1 MQATTTS
8 QCDSSRSWTL
18 PTATDTRYVAAP
30 SGNSGASSTVLKQAQ
45 AQGDTLGSMR
55 HGWGKHTCTNGDSYA
70 GRWRLGKRH
79 GRGRAVFARGA
90 EYEGQWR
97 DDKAEGCAP
106 LARTPSK

>member
-1 MQATTTS
+1 
-8 QCDSSRSWTL
+8 
-18 PTATDTRYVAAP
+18 
-30 SGNSGASSTVLKQAQ
+30 VLKQAQ

-70 GRWRLGKRH
+70 GRWRLCKRH